1 MKINGSADSV
11 RLDGSLTRPTGQ
23 AAAKTPAVAT
33 TSTLTANPSAVSAPT
48 LSSVNANS
56 AAHEPAFDAA
66 RVDTIKAAIRDGRF
80 QVDSGMVADKLLSS
94 VHELL
99 CKPH

>member
-11 RLDGSLTRPTGQ
+11 RLDGGPNRPAGQ
-23 AAAKTPAVAT
+23 AAAKTPAAAT
-33 TSTLTANPSAVSAPT
+33 ANTLTANTPAVSAPT
-48 LSSVNANS
+48 LSSTNANS

-66 RVDTIKAAIRDGRF
+66 RVETIKEAIRDGRF

-99 CKPH
+99 RKPH

>member
-11 RLDGSLTRPTGQ
+11 RLDGSLTRPAGQ
-23 AAAKTPAVAT
+23 AAAKTPATAI
-33 TSTLTANPSAVSAPT
+33 TSTLTMNPSAVSPPA
-48 LSSVNANS
+48 LSSANANS

-66 RVDTIKAAIRDGRF
+66 RVETIKAAIRDGRF

-99 CKPH
+99 RKPH

>member
-11 RLDGSLTRPTGQ
+11 RLDGGVTRPAGQ
-23 AAAKTPAVAT
+23 AAAKTPAAAT
-33 TSTLTANPSAVSAPT
+33 ASTLTANPSTASAPT
-48 LSSVNANS
+48 LSSTNANS
-56 AAHEPAFDAA
+56 AAHEPTFDAA
-66 RVDTIKAAIRDGRF
+66 RVENIKAAIRDGRF

-99 CKPH
+99 RKPH